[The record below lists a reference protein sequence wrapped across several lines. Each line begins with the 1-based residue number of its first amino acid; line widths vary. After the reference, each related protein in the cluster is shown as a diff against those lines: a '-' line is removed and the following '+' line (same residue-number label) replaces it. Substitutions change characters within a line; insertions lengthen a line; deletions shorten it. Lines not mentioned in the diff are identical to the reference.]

1 MPVFTYT
8 ARNQSGQML
17 TGTLEAETDARAAAH
32 LREQGL
38 WVTEIRNSGR
48 GRTERLPGAPAHP
61 PGAETSPWLQVRPPV
76 SLKDLSLFY
85 RQLHTL
91 LNAGLPLYS
100 SLETLGNPTQS
111 PNAHL
116 RRVVHAISQHV
127 LTGGR
132 LSEGMARYPW
142 LFSKMQL
149 RMIEAGEAGGLL
161 VQIFER
167 LANYLESQ
175 YELELEIKRKT
186 LYPKILLFALLFIP
200 QIPTLVLKGF
210 IPYVLEIWSIVG
222 MLLMV
227 GVPLFIAFKFL
238 MTARAAREWYDH
250 LKLMI
255 PITGNLVRKM
265 TIARFSRTLAALYG
279 AGVPIM
285 TATTLAGESSGNH
298 VLESASYGMSSA
310 LERGVPMSQALSAT
324 GFFPAM
330 FRGMVSTGEST
341 GNLDQMLEKAA
352 DFYEEEAKHATLQ
365 LVVILGVLL
374 LLVMAVLIAL
384 KIIGFYTSFY
394 GGQVGAAS
402 GATSGGAGGE

>member
-17 TGTLEAETDARAAAH
+17 TGTLEAESDSRAAAR

-38 WVTEIRNSGR
+38 WVTEIRTAGR
-48 GRTERLPGAPAHP
+48 RAEGPGPAALPA
-61 PGAETSPWLQVRPPV
+61 GAETSPWLQMRPPV
-76 SLKDLSLFY
+76 SLKDLALFY

-161 VQIFER
+161 VEMFHR
-167 LANYLESQ
+167 LAEYLERQ
-175 YELELEIKRKT
+175 YELQLEIKRKT
-186 LYPKILLFALLFIP
+186 LYPKILLAALLFIP
-200 QIPTLVLKGF
+200 QVPTLVMRGVG
-210 IPYVLEIWSIVG
+210 PYLWEIWSTVQW
-222 MLLMV
+222 LLV
-227 GVPLFIAFKFL
+227 IGVPLLIAFRFL
-238 MTARAAREWYDH
+238 LTTRAAREWYDQI
-250 LKLMI
+250 KLMI
-255 PITGNLVRKM
+255 PVTGNLVRKM
-265 TIARFSRTLAALYG
+265 TIARFARTLAALYG

-285 TATTLAGESSGNH
+285 SSVSLAGESSGNH

-324 GFFPAM
+324 GFFPPM
-330 FRGMVSTGEST
+330 FLGMVSTGEST
-341 GNLDQMLEKAA
+341 GNLDQMLNKAA

-374 LLVMAVLIAL
+374 LLVMAVLIAI
-384 KIIGFYTSFY
+384 KIIGFYTGFY
-394 GGQVGAAS
+394 GGQAGAAS
-402 GATSGGAGGE
+402 GE